1 MLCLWAHINALLL
14 LSKICFIKTAAVATI
29 ILDADVVVVVTAWFS
44 TNFVQSS
51 RDAEANVPH
60 AQKLSR
66 IKTFLTAIFRLIHD
80 TITVTTTTITKCQ
93 VLFGG

>member
-1 MLCLWAHINALLL
+1 MLYYCFLRFTLL
-14 LSKICFIKTAAVATI
+14 TAAAVATI
-29 ILDADVVVVVTAWFS
+29 ILDADVVVWFS
-44 TNFVQSS
+44 THFVQSS

-80 TITVTTTTITKCQ
+80 TIISFCLEGSIDIANGQ
-93 VLFGG
+93 